1 MLDLT
6 IHLFFLG
13 GPRLFSIPAFLLGI
27 FLKLAEKLSTY
38 FSLNYWIVKI
48 SLLLKCIFDS
58 IVGLHRPWKG
68 HHWGSESKESISY
81 FFFGLALLALLAYYV
96 VSKDFATLYKCRI
109 QQQSFFFD
117 LEHIK
122 KRPLLS
128 CVFLDHQRNFKWLM
142 DWCTVVCILVR
153 IQPF

>member
-1 MLDLT
+1 MLDYFDPFV
-6 IHLFFLG
+6 LFG
-13 GPRLFSIPAFLLGI
+13 GPRLFSIPAFSLGF

-38 FSLNYWIVKI
+38 FSLNSWIVEI
-48 SLLLKCIFDS
+48 LMLLKNIFDS
-58 IVGLHRPWKG
+58 IVRLHRPWKG

-109 QQQSFFFD
+109 QQQNFFSFFD

-122 KRPLLS
+122 KGLFS
-128 CVFLDHQRNFKWLM
+128 
-142 DWCTVVCILVR
+142 LVLQGVQTR
-153 IQPF
+153 YARK